1 MKTLTR
7 ILGGGALFGV
17 AFSLPVQAG
26 PRGFAYNA
34 DGQLFSFDLHRPSE
48 PVAVGTAVGGN
59 VRGLDLRPSTS
70 TLYALDVGGTNA
82 QLYTVNPSTGARTA
96 VGAGFAVSGTVGGNG
111 YSLDPTAAY
120 GFDFN
125 PATLQGDGSI
135 RIRLVNSAGADL
147 RLNSDTGAIAAVD
160 GVLQYSGG
168 SPATV
173 AVGGAAYLNTD
184 TARVPGTSPATQLF
198 YLETANDNLVTI
210 QSPADP
216 NAGVFTTVGPLGAD
230 LGATAG
236 FDIFTGNGQNKAYA
250 TVTLSGAAAAT
261 LHTINLSTGA
271 ASASLGSFPSEFQP
285 AGGFAIV
292 NMDDPTPTNIFGY
305 SYNAAGQLFVFD
317 VNNPAGA
324 RAIGASGVGGTV
336 KGLDFRPGT
345 TTLYAIEV
353 NADTAQLYT
362 VNLSTGART
371 PVGSGFANS
380 GTVGGNNYALNSAA
394 SYGFDFN
401 PTTLQVDGS
410 VRIRFVNSE
419 GVDLRLNSD
428 TGAIAA
434 VDGTLVYASG
444 DPANSD
450 VTAAAYTNSDT
461 ARTASTAPGTLLY
474 YLDTLNDNLVNLPSS
489 PNSGQFQLVGSL
501 GVNVADVAGFDIVYA
516 QNANVGYIAVNANG
530 SYTLHRVNL
539 VTGEAGPSLGTF
551 PSGFEPVAGL
561 AIAVIPSS
569 ATTDATRPVVRIT
582 SPSDART
589 VVFRPSF
596 RLRGTAS
603 DNVGVARVQVKIGN
617 KAYRNVGGRLSR
629 WSKVVN
635 LKRGVNV
642 VRVRAQ
648 DAAGNVSAVRTVRFV
663 RR

>member
-1 MKTLTR
+1 M
-7 ILGGGALFGV
+7 A
-17 AFSLPVQAG
+17 SAG
-26 PRGFAYNA
+26 
-34 DGQLFSFDLHRPSE
+34 
-48 PVAVGTAVGGN
+48 
-59 VRGLDLRPSTS
+59 
-70 TLYALDVGGTNA
+70 A
-82 QLYTVNPSTGARTA
+82 QLYTVNPSTGGRTA
-96 VGAGFAVSGTVGGNG
+96 VGAGFALTGVVNGNA
-111 YSLDPTAAY
+111 YSLDSAAAY

-160 GVLQYSGG
+160 GALQYSGG

-184 TARVPGTSPATQLF
+184 TARTPGTSPATQLF

-216 NAGVFTTVGPLGAD
+216 NAGVFTTIGALGAD
-230 LGATAG
+230 LGSTAG

-250 TVTLSGAAAAT
+250 AVTLSGASAAT

-271 ASASLGSFPSEFQP
+271 ASASLGSFPSGFQP

-292 NMDDPTPTNIFGY
+292 NVDDPTPTNTFGY

-324 RAIGASGVGGTV
+324 RGIGASGVGGNV

-345 TTLYAIEV
+345 TTLYAVEV
-353 NADTAQLYT
+353 NAGTSQLYT
-362 VNLSTGART
+362 VNLTTGART

-380 GTVGGNNYALNSAA
+380 GAVGGNNYSLDASAN
-394 SYGFDFN
+394 YGFDFN
-401 PTTLQVDGS
+401 PTTQQEDGS
-410 VRIRFVNSE
+410 IRIRFVNSD

-434 VDGTLVYASG
+434 VDGALAYASG
-444 DPANSD
+444 DPATSD
-450 VTAAAYTNSDT
+450 ITAAAYTNSDT

-474 YLDTLNDNLVNLPSS
+474 YLDTLNDNLVNLPSN

-501 GVNVADVAGFDIVYA
+501 GVDVSNVAGFDIVYA
-516 QNANVGYIAVNANG
+516 QNANVGYIAVNAGG

-551 PSGFEPVAGL
+551 PSGFEPVGGL
-561 AIAVIPSS
+561 AIAVIPRS

-582 SPSDART
+582 NPSRART
-589 VVFRPSF
+589 TVFRPAF

-603 DNVGVARVQVKIGN
+603 DNVGVTRVQVKVGS
-617 KAYRNVGGRLSR
+617 KAYRNVGGRLTR

-648 DAAGNVSAVRTVRFV
+648 DAAGNVSTVRTVRLV